1 MSTGK
6 KAKGGRAHAV
16 LDLIGRLYDVE
27 RQAEKQKLKP
37 EQTVALRAEK
47 SRPILDKL
55 KALLEARVV
64 QPTHDQIA
72 LRAQHIWRQKGCL
85 WGQEDENW
93 LEAETQ
99 LIAELNGKKK

>member
-6 KAKGGRAHAV
+6 KARGGAAQSTGQKTKAGSSTAPRKSNGTNAK
-16 LDLIGRLYDVE
+16 
-27 RQAEKQKLKP
+27 QATSKA
-37 EQTVALRAEK
+37 QTVET
-47 SRPILDKL
+47 I
-55 KALLEARVV
+55 
-64 QPTHDQIA
+64 QPTHEQIA

-85 WGQEDENW
+85 WGQEDQNW

>member
-6 KAKGGRAHAV
+6 KAKGGAAQSTASKAKAGGKAASRKTNSKTK
-16 LDLIGRLYDVE
+16 
-27 RQAEKQKLKP
+27 QATAKTTDTE
-37 EQTVALRAEK
+37 
-47 SRPILDKL
+47 
-55 KALLEARVV
+55 VV
-64 QPTHDQIA
+64 RPTHDQIA

-99 LIAELNGKKK
+99 LLAELNGKKK